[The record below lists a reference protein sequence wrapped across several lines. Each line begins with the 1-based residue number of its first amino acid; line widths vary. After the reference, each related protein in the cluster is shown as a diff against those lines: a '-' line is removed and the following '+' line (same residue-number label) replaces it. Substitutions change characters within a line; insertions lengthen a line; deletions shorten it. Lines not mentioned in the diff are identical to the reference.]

1 MHTIKPLDEQA
12 ILTEGEPGLVV
23 TCEAHSVHG
32 GLGAAAA
39 VAEHHRS
46 LLLAGIAEVKGDF
59 VQGDVV
65 DILSADGVRVARG
78 FASYSADQLRAL
90 KAQGSAA
97 RPAVHIDNMVVS
109 TAL

>member
-1 MHTIKPLDEQA
+1 MKTRVLSAVALLPL
-12 ILTEGEPGLVV
+12 LLVIV
-23 TCEAHSVHG
+23 LVLPAWATAA
-32 GLGAAAA
+32 LFGAAAA